1 MNKLCKWLS
10 RIVMFVLAWMVAGTF
25 LYAIC
30 DTIAGLWFL
39 LAAGVCFANW
49 LLMDVLHEKALL
61 KKIAKQKAFNQSL
74 PWDE

>member
-1 MNKLCKWLS
+1 
-10 RIVMFVLAWMVAGTF
+10 MFVLAWMVAGTL

-39 LAAGVCFANW
+39 LVAGVFCANW
-49 LLMDVLHEKALL
+49 LLMDILYEKALL

-74 PWDE
+74 WDE